1 MLGLIPTSVVI
12 GIIEDKIANDLSNN
26 DKFKK
31 HLNDI
36 KHKVKGH
43 KHPMTD
49 KLTGLLEQR
58 LELANK
64 RNFESIYITLKPDEV
79 KQLLQELKGESK

>member
-1 MLGLIPTSVVI
+1 MSGYDCALYLKNSMRIVKSML
-12 GIIEDKIANDLSNN
+12 D
-26 DKFKK
+26 
-31 HLNDI
+31 
-36 KHKVKGH
+36 H

-58 LELANK
+58 LELASK
-64 RNFESIYITLKPDEV
+64 KKFESIYITLKPDEV

>member
-1 MLGLIPTSVVI
+1 MLGLIPTSIII
-12 GIIEDKIANDLSNN
+12 GIIEDKIANEITN
-26 DKFKK
+26 DKLKD
-31 HLNDI
+31 HLLDI
-36 KHKVKGH
+36 KNKLGNH